1 MDVSVL
7 NDELRAKNIAIAERV
22 VRTCGNLRPEDVRED
37 FSEDAVL
44 ALPYAPVGTPKET
57 VGRDEVVRY
66 IAQLRDYIP
75 AGIFVDHDF
84 DTLAGDPTLVVA
96 RYSATTNLLTT
107 GRPYENTYVTLI
119 TVRDGKVTRYEEFF
133 NPINWLVAQGGSMS
147 TAPAS

>member
-1 MDVSVL
+1 
-7 NDELRAKNIAIAERV
+7 
-22 VRTCGNLRPEDVRED
+22 VRED

-44 ALPYAPVGTPKET
+44 ALPYAPAGTPKET

-75 AGIFVDHDF
+75 PGIFVDHDF

-96 RYSATTNLLTT
+96 RYSATTELLTT
-107 GRPYENTYVTLI
+107 GLPYENTYVTLI

-147 TAPAS
+147 PAPAG

>member
-1 MDVSVL
+1 VSVL
-7 NDELRAKNIAIAERV
+7 NEDLRAKNIAIAERV

-44 ALPYAPVGTPKET
+44 ALPYAPAGTPKET

-75 AGIFVDHDF
+75 PGIFVDHDF

-96 RYSATTNLLTT
+96 RYSATTELLTT
-107 GRPYENTYVTLI
+107 GLPYENTYVTLI

-147 TAPAS
+147 PAPAG

>member
-1 MDVSVL
+1 MTVL
-7 NDELRAKNIAIAERV
+7 TDELRAKNITIAERV

-44 ALPYAPVGTPKET
+44 ALPYAPAGTPKET

-75 AGIFVDHDF
+75 PGIFVDHDF

-96 RYSATTNLLTT
+96 RYSATTELLTT
-107 GRPYENTYVTLI
+107 GLPYENTYVTLI

-147 TAPAS
+147 PAPAG